1 MTRELD
7 RPLDQLKEEAL
18 RRYDELATAVRLTL
32 DRAAAW
38 GASLIEVKARMPHVY
53 RDTSKTLVQF
63 ADLSDSELIEL
74 TTEGTPAGDSPEGD
88 ATPG

>member
-1 MTRELD
+1 VKLSKALD
-7 RPLDQLKEEAL
+7 PDPRNKV
-18 RRYDELATAVRLTL
+18 VRIFWL
-32 DRAAAW
+32 
-38 GASLIEVKARMPHVY
+38 KARMPHVY